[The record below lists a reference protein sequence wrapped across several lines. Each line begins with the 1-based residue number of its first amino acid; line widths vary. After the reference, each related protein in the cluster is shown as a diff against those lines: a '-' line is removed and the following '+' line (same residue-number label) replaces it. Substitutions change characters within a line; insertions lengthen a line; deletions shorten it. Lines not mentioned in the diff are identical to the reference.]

1 MEPRPG
7 RTPVARL
14 LATALTVLVAA
25 GCTTAPECDRATVS
39 QKVQE
44 RFGRPVGTGP
54 CPDRALVPEGFETGK
69 PMAEDQAVLVA
80 LYNNAAF
87 HEALVELDL
96 TRADLL
102 QAGLLPNPEFVYFWG
117 EPNKPL
123 KYLIDF
129 PIEAIWL
136 RPVRLKVAA
145 AENARACDRVTQ
157 LALDLIRDT
166 RTAYAD
172 LRLAHDQLKVT
183 TLSVEL
189 RERVAGLVETR
200 LKAGDASALELS
212 TAQIDTL
219 QAAQELT
226 RARYEVAAVQERL
239 RNLTGLSRFP
249 QPLVP
254 DDVPFDPRTDATV
267 DRLVSEAISSRPD
280 AAAAV
285 AAAAAAGERAR
296 VARLSWFRVL
306 GILDAT
312 SGRASG
318 HEFGPA
324 VRLTVPLFNHGQ
336 GLTARADAEFEQ
348 LSRRRQTVHD
358 LIVQD
363 VRTAYAR
370 YQQARAELD
379 LLRTKTRPEVEANIR
394 RAESAF
400 RDGNAT
406 FLIVLEANRQL
417 IATYAREAQLAAD
430 LRRAWAELE
439 RGVGRRLGALI
450 PTVSQDAGGIPV
462 KPQ

>member
-14 LATALTVLVAA
+14 LAAAVTGLVAV

-44 RFGRPVGTGP
+44 RFALPVGTGP
-54 CPDRALVPEGFETGK
+54 CPDRVLVPEGIEAGK

-117 EPNKPL
+117 EPSKPL
-123 KYLIDF
+123 KFLVDF
-129 PIEAIWL
+129 PIEALWL

-200 LKAGDASALELS
+200 LKAGDASDLELS
-212 TAQIDTL
+212 TARIDAL

-226 RARYEVAAVQERL
+226 RTRFEVAAVQERL
-239 RNLTGLSRFP
+239 RNLTGLSRLT

-254 DDVPFDPRTDATV
+254 DDAPFDPRTDASV
-267 DRLVSEAISSRPD
+267 DQLVSEAISSRPD
-280 AAAAV
+280 AGAAG

-318 HEFGPA
+318 HEIGPA
-324 VRLTVPLFNHGQ
+324 GRVTIPLFNHGQ

-370 YQQARAELD
+370 YQQTRAELD

-439 RGVGRRLGALI
+439 RGVGRRLAAPGGTASGGGTSI
-450 PTVSQDAGGIPV
+450 PTKLP
-462 KPQ
+462 